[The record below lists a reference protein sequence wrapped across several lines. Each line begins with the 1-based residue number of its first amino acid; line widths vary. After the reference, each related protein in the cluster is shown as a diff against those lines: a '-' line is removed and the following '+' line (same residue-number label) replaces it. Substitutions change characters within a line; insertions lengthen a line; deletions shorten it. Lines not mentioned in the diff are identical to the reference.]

1 MVHSQGTAGTAP
13 RPGCECG
20 LCQERRASLRSMHAG
35 LTRQRDRDA
44 LRAEFDLADALEVR
58 GFWYLGT
65 PFTKYRAGIDDAYMM
80 AAAITSILTAL
91 GVPLYCP
98 IAQHCD
104 RFANLAG
111 NDLKDVEFW
120 MRVTAPLRRAACGL
134 IVAELHGW
142 ELSQGLQQERS
153 EFFAEGKPVYH
164 LNRVAL
170 AKLGELLKARKR

>member
-13 RPGCECG
+13 RPGCACG
-20 LCQERRASLRSMHAG
+20 LCEEARSLLEREHVDRAG
-35 LTRQRDRDA
+35 LA
-44 LRAEFDLADALEVR
+44 FSLADVLEVR

-65 PFTKYRAGIDDAYMM
+65 PFTKYRRGIDDAYMM
-80 AAAITSILTAL
+80 AASITSILTAL

-134 IVAELHGW
+134 IVAELDGW